1 MGYKT
6 GVNERTGDN
15 YLPVLKWW
23 PVKSIG
29 HLTSC
34 CGRAGFVYGLARRA
48 NPTLQSLFGLVV

>member
-48 NPTLQSLFGLVV
+48 NPTLQIV